1 MISLSSIKM
10 WLSAL
15 RWTQWTKS
23 GIVFLAWCF
32 AFADDS
38 QAAMARGYRPF
49 LLVVAM
55 AISFA
60 LLSSAFYLLNDV
72 SDYESDRRHPVKR
85 FRPVAQGLISKMD
98 AVRMALALYAS
109 ALLFPAYLVFRHPDR
124 TWGFAIILLY
134 TVMQCLYSGFFKR
147 IPYVD
152 VAVIAA
158 GFVMRAVAGAAAMD
172 VRISPWLLWCAFS
185 LSLFLALCKRRHE
198 RMVALDSRAALA
210 SYHPVVLDALIVVS
224 AFVTCGVY
232 LWYTLAAETVARF
245 GSRALSLTALFVAL
259 GVFRYVVLLFK
270 KADVGRPEMVLLT
283 DKIIWLVLAGY
294 LASALWALWFLR

>member
-1 MISLSSIKM
+1 MITLSSIKV

-32 AFADDS
+32 AFADES

-55 AISFA
+55 AVSFV

-72 SDYESDRRHPVKR
+72 SDYEADRRHPVKR

-210 SYHPVVLDALIVVS
+210 SYHPVVLDVLIVVS
-224 AFVTCGVY
+224 AFATCGVY

-270 KADVGRPEMVLLT
+270 KADVGRPEMILLT
-283 DKIIWLVLAGY
+283 DRIIWLVLAGY
-294 LASALWALWFLR
+294 LTSAMWALWFLR